1 MEKRILITGG
11 SGLVG
16 KSLEKK
22 LLNQECLFLS
32 SKTCNLLNFNQV
44 YNTFYS
50 YKPTHV
56 IHLASRVGGLYDNLE
71 SNYEFL
77 SDNLQMHLNV
87 VKMCELFN
95 VKVLINIQ
103 STCVFPNKIKE
114 YPIKSE
120 QLHEGEPHY
129 SNAGYAYS
137 KRMLEKLSF
146 FLYQKS
152 DITVYNLI
160 PTNLYGENDN
170 YNIIKGHV
178 IPSLIHKT
186 WNAINNNTD
195 LVINGDGSA
204 SRQFLYVSDFA
215 DIIVFFVNKDIST
228 KTYKSIIIAPPENHE
243 IKIKELVE
251 KITSKLGFKNK
262 IIYDSTYSN
271 GQVKKTVSDIELKEN
286 GIDYDFTDLDSGLHK
301 TIMFFI
307 KNYNIIRK

>member
-16 KSLEKK
+16 KSLQKK
-22 LLNQECLFLS
+22 LHNQECLFLS

-56 IHLASRVGGLYDNLE
+56 IHLASKVGGLYDNLE

-77 SDNLQMHLNV
+77 SDNLLMHLNI
-87 VKMCELFN
+87 VKMCELFDI
-95 VKVLINIQ
+95 KVLINIQ
-103 STCVFPNKIKE
+103 STCVFPDKIKE

-120 QLHEGEPHY
+120 QLHDGEPHY

-146 FLYQKS
+146 FLYKKS
-152 DITVYNLI
+152 DISVYNLI

-178 IPSLIHKT
+178 IPALIHKT
-186 WNAINNNTD
+186 WNALNNNTD
-195 LVINGDGSA
+195 LIINGDGSA
-204 SRQFLYVSDFA
+204 SRQFLYVNDFA
-215 DIIVFFVNKDIST
+215 DIIVYILNKDIKN
-228 KTYKSIIIAPPENHE
+228 KTYKSIIVSPPENHE
-243 IKIKELVE
+243 IQIKDLIK
-251 KITSKLGFKNK
+251 KITNIFGFKNQV
-262 IIYDSTYSN
+262 IYDLSYSN
-271 GQVKKTVSDIELKEN
+271 GQVKKTVSDMELKLN
-286 GIDYDFTDLDSGLHK
+286 GINYDFTCLDTGLDK
-301 TIMFFI
+301 TIRFF
-307 KNYNIIRK
+307 KENYNILRK